1 MGAAIGPRH
10 VPRRKAG
17 GQFAYYLETP
27 PKALPH
33 QSPSSLLLLTLS
45 WVNDGDSC
53 QVFIADSESS
63 TIREMSLVGKGPTRT
78 LVGGSGV
85 NPDNLFAFG
94 DKDGKVSHS
103 TAFQHSMLQDDSR
116 MGSRVL

>member
-1 MGAAIGPRH
+1 M
-10 VPRRKAG
+10 
-17 GQFAYYLETP
+17 
-27 PKALPH
+27 
-33 QSPSSLLLLTLS
+33 
-45 WVNDGDSC
+45 
-53 QVFIADSESS
+53 FIADSESS

-103 TAFQHSMLQDDSR
+103 TACQHSACY
-116 MGSRVL
+116 